1 MLSREGGWIRTRG
14 GVDLHTASRRHVEPQ
29 QEDVEAMYRSRA
41 AWLCSG
47 FYSFT
52 SSYVP
57 RYYNIYI
64 RYLNETLLAME
75 NPHCKPVRDSVPVG
89 FTEPLTRSRRKPTPA
104 RTGAVL
110 HGNGYGLRGKT
121 PGLPVTFPSEV
132 ACGVHTASLGFG
144 PCLRD
149 GGVARGSMWGEMP
162 PHIMFETEVWQEAE
176 ARVNMGRWHCGH

>member
-89 FTEPLTRSRRKPTPA
+89 FTEPLTRSRRKPAPA

-121 PGLPVTFPSEV
+121 PGLPVTFPTHCRKSKF
-132 ACGVHTASLGFG
+132 CWPSTTFLTSKHS
-144 PCLRD
+144 
-149 GGVARGSMWGEMP
+149 W
-162 PHIMFETEVWQEAE
+162 FELVRTMAPVVEP
-176 ARVNMGRWHCGH
+176 